1 MPHTTH
7 SPAPLPTLRR
17 LPGYYR
23 FLQTLSAAGE
33 TTVSCTSI
41 AKALHLD
48 PTGVRKD
55 LAFTGIIGKPR
66 VGYSLDELQH
76 AIESFLG
83 WQHASEAVLV
93 GAGDFGRAL
102 LGYEPFLERGLE
114 IVVAFDIDPAL
125 VGGEVRGKTV
135 LPLDQLGEII
145 REREI
150 PIGIITT
157 PAAAAQSVA
166 ETMIDAGVRA
176 IWNFAP
182 VALDMPDGV
191 ILEHVELAASLAV
204 LSCKLANADRRET
217 TT

>member
-1 MPHTTH
+1 MPHTTQ
-7 SPAPLPTLRR
+7 SSAPLPTLRR

-23 FLQTLSAAGE
+23 FLQTLERAGE

-66 VGYSLDELQH
+66 VGYLLGELQQ

-83 WQHASEAVLV
+83 WQTASEAVLV

-114 IVVAFDIDPAL
+114 IVVAFDVNPAL
-125 VGGEVRGKTV
+125 IGKTVRGKEV
-135 LPLDQLGEII
+135 LPQESLGEII

-150 PIGIITT
+150 RIGIITT
-157 PAAAAQSVA
+157 PAAAAQSIA
-166 ETMIDAGVRA
+166 NTMVDAGIRA

-182 VALDMPDGV
+182 ATLEVPDGV
-191 ILEHVELAASLAV
+191 ILEHVELAASLAI
-204 LSCKLANADRRET
+204 LSSKLADADRRDH
-217 TT
+217 

>member
-1 MPHTTH
+1 MPHTTQ

-23 FLQTLSAAGE
+23 FLQTLEAAGE
-33 TTVSCTSI
+33 TTVSCTAI

-66 VGYSLDELQH
+66 VGYLLEELQR
-76 AIESFLG
+76 AIETFLG
-83 WQHASEAVLV
+83 WTTTSEAVLV

-102 LGYEPFLERGLE
+102 LGYKPFTERGLE
-114 IVVAFDIDPAL
+114 IVVAFDVDPEL
-125 VGGEVRGKTV
+125 VGNTVRGKPV
-135 LPLDQLGEII
+135 LAMDALGDTI
-145 REREI
+145 RKRDI
-150 PIGIITT
+150 RIGIITT
-157 PAAAAQSVA
+157 PAAAAQA
-166 ETMIDAGVRA
+166 IADTMVEAGIRA

-182 VALDMPDGV
+182 ATLDVPEGV

-204 LSCKLANADRRET
+204 LSSKLAARKPAT
-217 TT
+217 Q